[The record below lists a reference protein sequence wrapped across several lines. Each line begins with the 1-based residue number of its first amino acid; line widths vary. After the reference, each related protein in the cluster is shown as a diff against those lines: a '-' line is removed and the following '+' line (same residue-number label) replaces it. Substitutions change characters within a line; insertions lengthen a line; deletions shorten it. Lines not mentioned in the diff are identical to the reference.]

1 MELPPYV
8 GTGILAFVV
17 KQGAILSSKVRRT
30 ICDEAKGT
38 SGEYIASAVYHN
50 YPDSKRWVDTISQI
64 KNEIT
69 DEQYHDLNESLG
81 LSHEDAIFLSV
92 KPDTFTVT
100 TLVTELITGW
110 IYDTWTSSVT
120 FVISSD

>member
-1 MELPPYV
+1 MELPTYM
-8 GTGILAFVV
+8 GNGILAFVV
-17 KQGAILSSKVRRT
+17 KQGALLSSKVRRA

-64 KNEIT
+64 KNKIT
-69 DEQYHDLNESLG
+69 DEQYRDLNESLR

-92 KPDTFTVT
+92 KPEAFIVT
-100 TLVTELITGW
+100 SLIFRTYKRVDPQRLDGQD
-110 IYDTWTSSVT
+110 YFHYLT
-120 FVISSD
+120 